1 MSRTNP
7 ENKRVRRFV
16 QREEAE
22 PRVFLWYRQRNP
34 QLRSLPMSCLLKIRA
49 FQDELSP
56 NERKIAR
63 FILTNPALIRDYSS
77 QNLANSVGVSQ
88 SSIVKFSQK
97 LGYQGF
103 PDLKL
108 AIHED
113 VLLGDNEAADE
124 GPPQA
129 AGAPDAAV
137 SERLYHVKNEAMRST
152 MQLNDEQRLAAAV
165 AVLERAER
173 IQVIALGAGSMVA
186 RNLASMLIQIG
197 KSVVAE
203 VDTYMQLSSVATLG
217 KNDAVFLISFS
228 GESPKMLDIVKQ
240 ARKAGATVI
249 TLTNY
254 NANPIRALADV
265 RLYSVGRV
273 DEFEIP
279 QIVSGTSQQFV
290 VDLLF
295 SQMVRHDPRAR
306 ELLARS
312 RKLVDS
318 L

>member
-1 MSRTNP
+1 
-7 ENKRVRRFV
+7 
-16 QREEAE
+16 
-22 PRVFLWYRQRNP
+22 
-34 QLRSLPMSCLLKIRA
+34 MSCLVKIRA
-49 FQDELSP
+49 CQDELSP

-63 FILTNPALIRDYSS
+63 FILSNPALIRDYSS

-113 VLLGDNEAADE
+113 VLLGEKGAAADT
-124 GPPQA
+124 PRKAP
-129 AGAPDAAV
+129 GADAASV
-137 SERLYHVKNEAMRST
+137 RERLYHVKNEAMRST
-152 MQLNDEQRLAAAV
+152 LQLNDETRLTAAV
-165 AVLERAER
+165 EALERAER
-173 IQVIALGAGSMVA
+173 IQIIALGAGSMVA
-186 RNLASMLIQIG
+186 RNLASMLIQVG

-217 KNDAVFLISFS
+217 KQDAVMVISFS
-228 GESPKMLDIVKQ
+228 GESPKMLEIVKQ
-240 ARKAGATVI
+240 ARKAGVTVI

-265 RLYSVGRV
+265 PLFSVGRV
-273 DEFEIP
+273 DEYEIP

-295 SQMVRHDPRAR
+295 SQLVRRDPHAG

>member
-1 MSRTNP
+1 
-7 ENKRVRRFV
+7 
-16 QREEAE
+16 
-22 PRVFLWYRQRNP
+22 
-34 QLRSLPMSCLLKIRA
+34 MSCLLKIRA

-56 NERKIAR
+56 NERKIAL
-63 FILTNPALIRDYSS
+63 FILANPALIRDYSS
-77 QNLANSVGVSQ
+77 QNLANAVGVSQ

-113 VLLGDNEAADE
+113 VLLGENDAAQDDPE
-124 GPPQA
+124 TA
-129 AGAPDAAV
+129 AGASDAAV
-137 SERLYHVKNEAMRST
+137 RDRLYEVKNEAMRST
-152 MQLNDEQRLAAAV
+152 LQLNDEHRLAAAV
-165 AVLERAER
+165 DVLERADR

-186 RNLASMLIQIG
+186 RNLDSMLIQIG
-197 KSVVAE
+197 KSVIAE

-217 KNDAVFLISFS
+217 KSDAVFLISFS

-249 TLTNY
+249 SLTNY

-290 VDLLF
+290 IDLLF
-295 SQMVRHDPRAR
+295 SQLVRRDPRAA

-312 RKLVDS
+312 RRLVDS

>member
-1 MSRTNP
+1 
-7 ENKRVRRFV
+7 
-16 QREEAE
+16 
-22 PRVFLWYRQRNP
+22 
-34 QLRSLPMSCLLKIRA
+34 MSCLVKIRA

-63 FILTNPALIRDYSS
+63 FILSNPALIRDYSS

-113 VLLGDNEAADE
+113 VLLGERRAAGDA
-124 GPPQA
+124 PRKA
-129 AGAPDAAV
+129 AGADGTPARDA
-137 SERLYHVKNEAMRST
+137 LYHVKSEAMRST
-152 MQLNDEQRLAAAV
+152 LQLNDEARVAAAV
-165 AVLERAER
+165 EVLERAER
-173 IQVIALGAGSMVA
+173 IQVVALGAGSMVG
-186 RNLASMLIQIG
+186 RNLASMLIQVG
-197 KSVVAE
+197 RSVVAE

-217 KNDAVFLISFS
+217 PRDALFLISFS

-240 ARKAGATVI
+240 ARKAGVKI
-249 TLTNY
+249 VTLTNY

-273 DEFEIP
+273 DEYEIP

>member
-1 MSRTNP
+1 
-7 ENKRVRRFV
+7 
-16 QREEAE
+16 
-22 PRVFLWYRQRNP
+22 
-34 QLRSLPMSCLLKIRA
+34 MSCLVKIRA

-63 FILTNPALIRDYSS
+63 FILSNPGLIRDYSS
-77 QNLANSVGVSQ
+77 QSLANSVGVSQ

-113 VLLGDNEAADE
+113 VLLGEK
-124 GPPQA
+124 GQA
-129 AGAPDAAV
+129 AERPKKTPDRVDEPARD
-137 SERLYHVKNEAMRST
+137 RLFRVKNEAMRST
-152 MQLNDEQRLAAAV
+152 LQLNDEQRLAAAV
-165 AVLERAER
+165 DALDRAER

-197 KSVVAE
+197 RSVIAE

-217 KNDAVFLISFS
+217 QQDTVFLISFS
-228 GESPKMLDIVKQ
+228 GESPKMLEIVKQ
-240 ARKAGATVI
+240 ARKAGATIV

-265 RLYSVGRV
+265 QLYSVGRV
-273 DEFEIP
+273 DEYEIP

-295 SQMVRHDPRAR
+295 SQLVRRDPRAR
-306 ELLARS
+306 ELLSRS

>member
-1 MSRTNP
+1 
-7 ENKRVRRFV
+7 
-16 QREEAE
+16 
-22 PRVFLWYRQRNP
+22 
-34 QLRSLPMSCLLKIRA
+34 MSCLLKIRA

-56 NERKIAR
+56 NERKIAE
-63 FILTNPALIRDYSS
+63 FILSNPALIRDYSS
-77 QNLANSVGVSQ
+77 QNLANAVGVSQ

-113 VLLGDNEAADE
+113 VLLGESDTADDARR
-124 GPPQA
+124 QA
-129 AGAPDAAV
+129 RSAPDAAV
-137 SERLYHVKNEAMRST
+137 RDRLFHVKNEAMSNT
-152 MQLNDEQRLAAAV
+152 MQLNDEERLAAAV
-165 AVLERAER
+165 DVLERAER

-217 KNDAVFLISFS
+217 RKDAVFLISFS
-228 GESPKMLDIVKQ
+228 GESPKMLEIVKQ
-240 ARKAGATVI
+240 ARKSGATVI

-265 RLYSVGRV
+265 QLYSVGRV

-290 VDLLF
+290 IDLLF
-295 SQMVRHDPRAR
+295 SQLVRRDPRAR